1 MQKGKSN
8 RRPFHFGQSRLLPAL
23 IFSVVGM
30 SCGGD
35 GSSNRR
41 PVPVSVKQIVNEDT
55 PVTLGLTATDPEG
68 DRITYRVATPPVH
81 GTLALSETT
90 GQALYTPAPDFAGTV
105 TFSFTAS
112 DLYGPSAPAQVEI
125 EFLPI
130 NDAPR
135 FPEIPDL
142 NNLPD
147 AIVTRWTLG
156 ITDPDSTEIN
166 VDILNSDPQV
176 ARVNYNSELDTIELL
191 AESYGE
197 TSITVRATDGLL
209 TSERTFVFHA
219 NRVTR
224 EVEVA
229 VSQPASSAIVIHNPL
244 DSSVKFGLGWN
255 DKSIFESLQDL
266 VTAAV
271 PKVQSDAD
279 VALDLWNFMTGHIY
293 HNNSFAEE
301 RWEHDPLILVNSIGF
316 GLCDDNASALAFM
329 ARELGL
335 PARVW
340 ALDGHVVPEIQ
351 VNEKWAMYDADIK
364 VYYRN
369 GTGEIAGV
377 EELASNPELITYP
390 IGPLYPAPF
399 YGYEQVIADIY
410 ASANNNRV
418 EQWYES
424 GAPSVSG
431 TLELPPG
438 ASLHFPGTWVSSVVD
453 YFGEQVPAYATVRV
467 TVPPTT
473 RQVLRMP
480 LVLLAI
486 RGEGTVR
493 IAMQDYIIGS
503 PALEELL
510 QSNREFVP
518 DVEILDAMTE
528 LELIMLLNPKHAG
541 ITELTIVRLTGL
553 KVGGLVLGTEPLAND
568 AAFANPSIPTFPF

>member
-1 MQKGKSN
+1 
-8 RRPFHFGQSRLLPAL
+8 
-23 IFSVVGM
+23 
-30 SCGGD
+30 
-35 GSSNRR
+35 
-41 PVPVSVKQIVNEDT
+41 
-55 PVTLGLTATDPEG
+55 
-68 DRITYRVATPPVH
+68 VH
-81 GTLALSETT
+81 GTLALNETT

-112 DLYGPSAPAQVEI
+112 DPYGPSAPAQVEI
-125 EFLPI
+125 EFLPV

-166 VDILNSDPQV
+166 VEILNSDPQV
-176 ARVNYNSELDTIELL
+176 ARVNYNSGLDTIEILP
-191 AESYGE
+191 ESYGE

-209 TSERTFVFHA
+209 ATERAFVFHA

-229 VSQPASSAIVIHNPL
+229 VPEPASSAIVIHNPL
-244 DSSVKFGLGWN
+244 DTSVEFGLGWN
-255 DKSIFESLQDL
+255 DKSIFETLQDL
-266 VTAAV
+266 VAAAV
-271 PKVQSDAD
+271 PEVQSDAD
-279 VALDLWNFMTGHIY
+279 VALDLWNFTTGHIY
-293 HNNSFAEE
+293 HNNSFAAE

-316 GLCDDNASALAFM
+316 GLCDDTSSALAFM

-340 ALDGHVVPEIQ
+340 ALDGHVVPEVQ
-351 VNEKWAMYDADIK
+351 VNGKWEMYDPDIR

-369 GTGEIAGV
+369 VGGEIASV
-377 EELASNPELITYP
+377 DELATYPGLITSP
-390 IGPLYPAPF
+390 IAPLHPAPF
-399 YGYEQVIADIY
+399 YGYEQFIADIY
-410 ASANNNRV
+410 STSDNNWV
-418 EQWYES
+418 EPWYES
-424 GAPSVSG
+424 GALPVSG
-431 TLELPPG
+431 TFALPPS

-453 YFGEQVPAYATVRV
+453 NLGEQVPAYATVRV
-467 TVPPTT
+467 TVPLTT

-486 RGEGTVR
+486 RGEGTIR
-493 IAMQDYIIGS
+493 IAAQDYLIGS

-510 QSNREFVP
+510 QSNRALVP
-518 DVEILDAMTE
+518 DVEILDATTE
-528 LELIMLLNPKHAG
+528 LELVMLLNPKDAG
-541 ITELTIVRLTGL
+541 ITELTMVRLTGL
-553 KVGGLVLGTEPLAND
+553 KVGGLVLGTESLAND